1 MGEHGGKPP
10 YPLYAKGLCLPVGCR
25 VSDVSRRGRGK
36 GRSWPWGMAPYL
48 FYAQKLCLSVK
59 LSAKSRDGSRPRGKG
74 TPRFSERRLLFGRP
88 RKAKMSVLRQAC
100 FTACSSYPFQVSGI
114 IALGWAEQTALL
126 DQPSMNMIAFLRQS
140 ATAFLRNIFL
150 KRAKGGYFGTAT
162 APLPAKNAR
171 ESAPASGQRGLFGA
185 APAAGGEWLDPA
197 QADRPAGGAYRDAEG
212 G

>member
-1 MGEHGGKPP
+1 MGASPHPPSMRKSCTCRLGYRAPMVREGAEAKAALGHEGK
-10 YPLYAKGLCLPVGCR
+10 
-25 VSDVSRRGRGK
+25 
-36 GRSWPWGMAPYL
+36 APYL
-48 FYAQKLCLSVK
+48 FYTQKLCLSVK
-59 LSAKSRDGSRPRGKG
+59 LSAKSRDGSQPRGKG
-74 TPRFSERRLLFGRP
+74 APRFSERRLLFGRP

-114 IALGWAEQTALL
+114 IVLGCAEQIALL

-150 KRAKGGYFGTAT
+150 KRAKEGYFGTAT

-185 APAAGGEWLDPA
+185 APAAGGEWPDPA